1 VPQEGE
7 KPAPASSLTNFKSIG
22 YQRCRPEGLLSDG
35 TIFLATSPKA
45 SFALVSE
52 QGEITHRASLGD
64 PMDRARHVVQR
75 LMLAILLSHSGTF
88 KRSLCP
94 GAPHNRN
101 CFRLPTHEGRA
112 SNQI

>member
-75 LMLAILLSHSGTF
+75 LIARHFAFTF
-88 KRSLCP
+88 GHIQKKFMSWS
-94 GAPHNRN
+94 APQ
-101 CFRLPTHEGRA
+101 P
-112 SNQI
+112 